1 MRRSYASSR
10 CETVYM
16 RLGLQHG
23 VAQSS
28 DFSQNRASQ
37 EMLHIR
43 QCRRMFVIYHEF
55 QPGIYEIWH
64 IYALKID
71 F

>member
-1 MRRSYASSR
+1 MRRSYASGR
-10 CETVYM
+10 YEAVYM
-16 RLGLQHG
+16 QLGLQHG

-28 DFSQNRASQ
+28 DLSQNRASQ

-43 QCRRMFVIYHEF
+43 QRRRMFVISNEF
-55 QPGIYEIWH
+55 QPEIYEIWH
-64 IYALKID
+64 IYALKTD